1 MPDSTVQSGY
11 PAGQEASPLPQG
23 SRPILLHGQYT
34 EQQTPHSTQLKPR
47 NPQGKAIVWIAV
59 AIVLALII
67 GFFLWHS
74 STRGASPVPTPV
86 GESIGRQVVSRC
98 SMEIKN
104 TPGFSLVGIRALNIT
119 KLGPY
124 GSAGTQYMMTGIVS
138 GSIGTEAVQTY
149 DVTCTAVLSKEVQ
162 SISFSFDTTNVK
174 IDPTPLPTPTISDSS
189 SPTPTPVVR
198 ITHA

>member
-67 GFFLWHS
+67 GFFL
-74 STRGASPVPTPV
+74 
-86 GESIGRQVVSRC
+86 
-98 SMEIKN
+98 
-104 TPGFSLVGIRALNIT
+104 
-119 KLGPY
+119 
-124 GSAGTQYMMTGIVS
+124 
-138 GSIGTEAVQTY
+138 
-149 DVTCTAVLSKEVQ
+149 
-162 SISFSFDTTNVK
+162 
-174 IDPTPLPTPTISDSS
+174 
-189 SPTPTPVVR
+189 
-198 ITHA
+198 

>member
-74 STRGASPVPTPV
+74 STRGASPVPTPGPSSLSATSSPSSSPEQPV

-138 GSIGTEAVQTY
+138 GSIGTEAVQ
-149 DVTCTAVLSKEVQ
+149 VTS
-162 SISFSFDTTNVK
+162 
-174 IDPTPLPTPTISDSS
+174 
-189 SPTPTPVVR
+189 
-198 ITHA
+198 